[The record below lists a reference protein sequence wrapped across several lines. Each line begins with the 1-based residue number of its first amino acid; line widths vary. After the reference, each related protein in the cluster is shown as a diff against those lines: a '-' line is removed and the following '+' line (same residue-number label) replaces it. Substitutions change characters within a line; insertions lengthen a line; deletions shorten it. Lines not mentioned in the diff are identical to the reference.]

1 MVGRRRDP
9 TRQGGGGAVTP
20 DEARSLGRA
29 IRAVR
34 LERGLSQ
41 LKLAVAVGVK
51 SPWISAWERGQSQP
65 TAHGPAATPSA
76 LSRDQLAAIADALDC
91 TVGDI
96 ADRAAL
102 SASTRLMFGLEPL
115 GAARTVIGGQEY
127 DLTDAEADKAAAFVA
142 GLIAARDLH

>member
-1 MVGRRRDP
+1 M
-9 TRQGGGGAVTP
+9 
-20 DEARSLGRA
+20 
-29 IRAVR
+29 
-34 LERGLSQ
+34 
-41 LKLAVAVGVK
+41 K
-51 SPWISAWERGQSQP
+51 SPWISAWERGQSKP

-76 LSRDQLAAIADALDC
+76 ISMDQLAALAEALDC

-102 SASTRLMFGLEPL
+102 SASTRLIFGLEPL

>member
-1 MVGRRRDP
+1 M
-9 TRQGGGGAVTP
+9 TP

-51 SPWISAWERGQSQP
+51 SPWISAWERGQSKP

-76 LSRDQLAAIADALDC
+76 ISTDQLAALAEALGC

-102 SASTRLMFGLEPL
+102 SANTRLMFGLDPL
-115 GAARTVIGGQEY
+115 GAARTVIGGREY

>member
-1 MVGRRRDP
+1 M
-9 TRQGGGGAVTP
+9 TP

-29 IRAVR
+29 IRVVR

-51 SPWISAWERGQSQP
+51 SPWVSAWERGQSKP

-76 LSRDQLAAIADALDC
+76 ISKDQLAALADALDC

-102 SASTRLMFGLEPL
+102 SATTRLLYGLEPL
-115 GAARTVIGGQEY
+115 GTARTVIGGQEF

>member
-1 MVGRRRDP
+1 M
-9 TRQGGGGAVTP
+9 TP

-51 SPWISAWERGQSQP
+51 SPWISAWERGQSKP
-65 TAHGPAATPSA
+65 TAHGPTARPST
-76 LSRDQLAAIADALDC
+76 LGRDQLAAIADALDC

-102 SASTRLMFGLEPL
+102 SAPTRLMLGLEPL
-115 GAARTVIGGQEY
+115 SAARTVIGGREY
-127 DLTDAEADKAAAFVA
+127 DLTDAEVDKAAAFVA
-142 GLIAARDLH
+142 GLIAARDLN

>member
-1 MVGRRRDP
+1 M
-9 TRQGGGGAVTP
+9 TP

-34 LERGLSQ
+34 LEHGLSQ
-41 LKLAVAVGVK
+41 LKLAVAIGVK
-51 SPWISAWERGQSQP
+51 SPWISAWERGQSKP
-65 TAHGPAATPSA
+65 TAHGPAATPST
-76 LSRDQLAAIADALDC
+76 LGRDQLAALADALDC

-96 ADRAAL
+96 AARAAL
-102 SASTRLMFGLEPL
+102 SASTRLMLGLEPL
-115 GAARTVIGGQEY
+115 GAARTVIGGQEF

>member
-1 MVGRRRDP
+1 M
-9 TRQGGGGAVTP
+9 TP

-34 LERGLSQ
+34 LEHGLSQ
-41 LKLAVAVGVK
+41 LKLAVAIGVK
-51 SPWISAWERGQSQP
+51 SPWISAWERGQSKP

-76 LSRDQLAAIADALDC
+76 ISKDQLAAIADALDS

-96 ADRAAL
+96 AARAAL
-102 SASTRLMFGLEPL
+102 SASTRLMLGLEPL
-115 GAARTVIGGQEY
+115 GAARTVIGGQEF

>member
-1 MVGRRRDP
+1 M
-9 TRQGGGGAVTP
+9 TP

-41 LKLAVAVGVK
+41 LKLAVAVGVN
-51 SPWISAWERGQSQP
+51 SPWISAWERGQSKP
-65 TAHGPAATPSA
+65 TAHGPAASPSA
-76 LSRDQLAAIADALDC
+76 ISRDQLAAIAEALDC
-91 TVGDI
+91 TVSDI

-102 SASTRLMFGLEPL
+102 SASTRLIFGLEPL
-115 GAARTVIGGQEY
+115 GAARTVIGGQEF

>member
-1 MVGRRRDP
+1 M
-9 TRQGGGGAVTP
+9 TP

-51 SPWISAWERGQSQP
+51 SPWISAWERGQSKP

-76 LSRDQLAAIADALDC
+76 LSRDQLAAVAEALEC

-96 ADRAAL
+96 VDRAAL
-102 SASTRLMFGLEPL
+102 SATTRILYGLDPL

>member
-1 MVGRRRDP
+1 M
-9 TRQGGGGAVTP
+9 TP

-51 SPWISAWERGQSQP
+51 SPWISAWERGQSKP
-65 TAHGPAATPSA
+65 TAHGPAATPST
-76 LSRDQLAAIADALDC
+76 LGRDQLAALAEALGC

-102 SASTRLMFGLEPL
+102 SANTRLMFGLDPL
-115 GAARTVIGGQEY
+115 GAARTVIGGREY

>member
-1 MVGRRRDP
+1 M
-9 TRQGGGGAVTP
+9 TP

-51 SPWISAWERGQSQP
+51 SPWISAWERGQSKP

-76 LSRDQLAAIADALDC
+76 LSRDQLAAIA
-91 TVGDI
+91 
-96 ADRAAL
+96 
-102 SASTRLMFGLEPL
+102 
-115 GAARTVIGGQEY
+115 
-127 DLTDAEADKAAAFVA
+127 AAAT
-142 GLIAARDLH
+142 AAPMASRSTGWPVSRSRLHR